1 MQSETGPVTGQADA
15 FLSLHRGALKWIAIG
30 RRNRG
35 RGQRPWSQ
43 NGRSDLTENENQP
56 WAPKPSQIRSS
67 SLLFGLTACVLLTA
81 CPGSPDYPKPEALP
95 NADQFVEHLM
105 TKQSAARSFQAESRM
120 DYRVGDERIKT
131 TVLVMGERSA
141 KVRFNAL
148 NPDDTV
154 AADLACDG
162 INFAFVDF
170 NKNCQ
175 LTGPC
180 TSDAIASLLRV
191 NLEPDDFLSL
201 AIGSV
206 PLIPNAESSAEWN
219 PKNGTVVIKRI
230 NRDLMTRQ
238 EIILDGRKAT
248 YDVIRATVHDANNRV
263 EWSLENKDYADVK
276 ANDGTPF
283 RVPGKTRFQQPK
295 SRGDLKIRWQNRTI
309 NLDLAE
315 DKFIM
320 VLPGLSECGAK
331 KQ

>member
-1 MQSETGPVTGQADA
+1 M
-15 FLSLHRGALKWIAIG
+15 IAMG
-30 RRNRG
+30 RRDCGHDQEPQRRG
-35 RGQRPWSQ
+35 RGCYLADNETPPWTARP
-43 NGRSDLTENENQP
+43 NP
-56 WAPKPSQIRSS
+56 IRSS
-67 SLLFGLTACVLLTA
+67 SMFLLGLATCVLLTA
-81 CPGSPDYPKPEALP
+81 CSGKPDYPKPEELP
-95 NADQFVEHLM
+95 NADQFVDQL
-105 TKQSAARSFQAESRM
+105 TAKQAAARSFQAESRM
-120 DYRVGDERIKT
+120 DYRVGDDRIKT

-162 INFAFVDF
+162 INFSFVDF

-175 LTGPC
+175 LAGPC

-191 NLEPDDFLSL
+191 NLEPDDFLAL

-206 PLIPNAESSAEWN
+206 PLIPNAESSAAWN
-219 PKNGTVVIKRI
+219 PKSGTVVLQRVS
-230 NRDLMTRQ
+230 RDMTRQ
-238 EIILDGRKAT
+238 EIVLDGRKAT
-248 YDVIRATVHDANNRV
+248 YDVIRATVRDPDNHI

-295 SRGDLKIRWQNRTI
+295 SNGDLKIRWQNRTL
-309 NLDLAE
+309 NLDLSD
-315 DKFIM
+315 DKFMM
-320 VLPGLSECGAK
+320 VLPGLAECGAK